1 MVKKHL
7 VTALFAMFLLMALIG
22 SGSAWTGTF
31 HIDREW
37 VEIWINSDGSIEL
50 LYNITITLDS
60 GDPINFVSVGQ
71 PRGDF
76 ITGQAKDQFEYIL
89 STSDIRSVD
98 NYNVQVNLDSPLTV
112 GHTIWFTLNT
122 SVPHMIWEDT
132 LTMLE
137 CSLLHHGTAPMYWI
151 FAF

>member
-1 MVKKHL
+1 MVKKHLL
-7 VTALFAMFLLMALIG
+7 VTALFAMFFLIALVG

-31 HIDREW
+31 YVDREW
-37 VEIWINSDGSIEL
+37 VKIWINQDGSIEL

-137 CSLLHHGTAPMYWI
+137 CSLLHHGTTPIY
-151 FAF
+151 